1 MLMRTSTHHK
11 MVEADTVKIAEQGS
25 LIRKLTAERDECKAT
40 SEKVFRA
47 NLKLAADLQE
57 AKRRLSIFTAP
68 RKRNSRGW
76 FVSCKQEQAA

>member
-40 SEKVFRA
+40 SGKVFRA
-47 NLKLAADLQE
+47 NLKLAAENAGL
-57 AKRRLSIFTAP
+57 
-68 RKRNSRGW
+68 RKRLTPFTTLPPRGAGGR
-76 FVSCKQEQAA
+76 FVSGKQEQAA